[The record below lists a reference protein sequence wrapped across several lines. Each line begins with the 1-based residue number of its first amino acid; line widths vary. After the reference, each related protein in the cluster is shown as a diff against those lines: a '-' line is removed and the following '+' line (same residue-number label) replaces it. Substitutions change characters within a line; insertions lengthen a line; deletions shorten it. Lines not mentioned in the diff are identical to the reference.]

1 MNYVELT
8 YPELSALL
16 SQSSDK
22 DTVLRNVHHLD
33 RKTMFVVCA
42 LQAFPQ
48 YRSWWQDL
56 CDDKR
61 DDIFET
67 VKSALRD
74 AHHSSE
80 RGPVKEAIKR
90 VLNKD

>member
-8 YPELSALL
+8 YSELSALL
-16 SQSSDK
+16 PQSSDK

-42 LQAFPQ
+42 LQAFPP
-48 YRSWWQDL
+48 YKSLWL
-56 CDDKR
+56 GLSADKR
-61 DDIFET
+61 DDVFDT
-67 VKSALRD
+67 VKSALRE

-80 RGPVKEAIKR
+80 RGPVKELVSQA
-90 VLNKD
+90 